1 MRNLDAIINRLANEQ
16 QRCEHLLTEEI
27 NAVKKAVQLFF
38 DKQQREADSF
48 IALISTTLDDIINR
62 VQNGYPAHEGI
73 QHDGDDPIPAIISRK
88 KVTASQLETAA
99 RAVEAELD
107 SASKDAA

>member
-1 MRNLDAIINRLANEQ
+1 MRNIDAIINRLAAEQ

-48 IALISTTLDDIINR
+48 IALISTTLDDIISR
-62 VQNGYPAHEGI
+62 VQNGYPANEGI
-73 QHDGDDPIPAIISRK
+73 QHDGDDPIPAIVSRK
-88 KVTASQLETAA
+88 KISSSQLEAA
-99 RAVEAELD
+99 TRAVEAELEG
-107 SASKDAA
+107 SSKDAA